1 MPTAAPNKRTPEVC
15 SNRLPGDAAAVPD
28 GGHIS
33 SHEPTS
39 ELHERGDRSGGA
51 AAETAASVSAMM
63 VVTAEFMIHERGY
76 GCESRAQTGVSICV
90 CADGSTSRD
99 VHVWAGGGGAPSL
112 ASSLLPL
119 RKVLRAHRWGWDA
132 ST

>member
-63 VVTAEFMIHERGY
+63 AVTAAFMNGATAANRERK
-76 GCESRAQTGVSICV
+76 QVLM
-90 CADGSTSRD
+90 DL
-99 VHVWAGGGGAPSL
+99 L
-112 ASSLLPL
+112 A
-119 RKVLRAHRWGWDA
+119 
-132 ST
+132 